1 MGEGKVEM
9 RRWVRAY
16 TILSS
21 AMRPIISREGSSY
34 LYLVEQKDVYNLL
47 SELSL
52 LKLGKKK
59 KIPTRR
65 DYECKRS
72 HEAHDIGLVIE
83 KETLL

>member
-1 MGEGKVEM
+1 MSSGIHYSIKRHE
-9 RRWVRAY
+9 AY
-16 TILSS
+16 S
-21 AMRPIISREGSSY
+21 SREGSSY
-34 LYLVEQKDVYNLL
+34 LYLVKQKDVYNLL